1 MKFPDV
7 YLVTTGTDFM
17 RSFNVRTSE
26 WLSLYVFRRLKFA
39 RNVIVSQAAV
49 CLFVALWHGIEFGY
63 FAVFG
68 LLSFSMVFDRFF
80 FSYVKSTNVFQHFF
94 TEYRIFRHVIKL
106 FGNLCR
112 LFCLPFIPMGFQ
124 VENVVLKLIILPLCK
139 TSDTAILIF
148 VDHSDIFSFRSTP

>member
-17 RSFNVRTSE
+17 RSFNVKTSE

-94 TEYRIFRHVIKL
+94 TEYRIFRLVIKL

-124 VENVVLKLIILPLCK
+124 VENLVIKLIILPLY
-139 TSDTAILIF
+139 DTDILIF
-148 VDHSDIFSFRSTP
+148 VDNSDIFSFRSTP